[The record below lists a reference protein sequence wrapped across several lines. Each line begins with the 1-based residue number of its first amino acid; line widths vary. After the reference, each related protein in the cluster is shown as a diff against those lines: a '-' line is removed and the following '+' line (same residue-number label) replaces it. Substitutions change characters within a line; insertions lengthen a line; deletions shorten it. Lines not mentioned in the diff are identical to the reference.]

1 MVDYVEDENGMK
13 KPVLNKKE
21 TAVALAKQ
29 EAIKAAFKEW
39 VFSDQARRERLVA
52 AYNERFNAIRPREFD
67 GSHLAFPGMN
77 PEIELRPHQRNAVA
91 RILYGKNALLA
102 HEVGAGKTFTMAAAA
117 MELRR
122 IGLCSKPLFV
132 VPNHL
137 TGQWASEWL
146 RLYPAA
152 NLLVATKR
160 DFERRNRRRFCAR
173 IASGDWDG
181 VIMGH
186 TQFEKIPVSVERQRA
201 FIESQIAELSD
212 GIAEIKAQHG
222 ERFSVK
228 QMEITKKRLNV
239 RLAKFADQT
248 DKDDVL
254 TFEELGVDRIFVDEA
269 HYYKNLF
276 FHTKMRNVSG
286 IAQSEAMKSSD
297 LFMKCRILDEQTGG
311 RGTVFAT
318 GTPVSNSMAEL
329 YTMQRYL
336 QYGELERLGLSHFD
350 CWASTFGETVTALE
364 LAPEGTGYRQKTRFS
379 RFYNLPEL
387 MSMFKQVA
395 DVQTADTLALPTPKV
410 HLRNV
415 AVQPSPVQRELVAGL
430 AERAEAV
437 RAGSVPAEKDNMLLI
452 TNDGRKIALDQRL
465 ADPALPDFEGSK
477 VNACC
482 ENVLRIWRDGAEERL
497 TQLVFCDLSTPK
509 GDGSFNVYDDLRRK
523 LEARGVPEGEVAFI
537 HDTDTE
543 AKKLALFGKVNAGA
557 VRILMG
563 STQKMGAGTN
573 VQRRLAAIHDLDCP
587 WRPADLQQR
596 LGRIER
602 QGNMNAEVEAYRYVT
617 EGTFDAYLYQLVE
630 GKQRFIAQVMTS
642 KSPVRTAA
650 DVDEAAL
657 SYAELKA
664 LATGNPLVK
673 ERMGLDVE
681 VSRLRMLKAD
691 HLAQKY
697 ALEDK
702 AAKDYPQR
710 MASLSARLESLEA
723 DAAKARANPPPTK
736 EAFSMEVRGT
746 AFRERAAA
754 GEAVLAARGEMTETG
769 AMPLGSYRGFSLEL
783 TFDRMSAAFEMRIVG
798 EAEHKCELGGDAA
811 GAVTRLDNAIAKMGA
826 EADECRARLEE
837 ARRQME
843 AARTEATKPFPH
855 EGELKEKSAR
865 LAELD
870 ALLDVGKSGPEQLCD
885 DGHEPERAEKKK
897 EFER

>member
-1 MVDYVEDENGMK
+1 MVDYVEDENGKK

-336 QYGELERLGLSHFD
+336 QYGELERLGFSHFD

-523 LEARGVPEGEVAFI
+523 LVARGVPEGEVAFI

-723 DAAKARANPPPTK
+723 DVAKARANPPPTK

>member
-1 MVDYVEDENGMK
+1 MYK
-13 KPVLNKKE
+13 R
-21 TAVALAKQ
+21 Q
-29 EAIKAAFKEW
+29 
-39 VFSDQARRERLVA
+39 
-52 AYNERFNAIRPREFD
+52 
-67 GSHLAFPGMN
+67 
-77 PEIELRPHQRNAVA
+77 
-91 RILYGKNALLA
+91 
-102 HEVGAGKTFTMAAAA
+102 
-117 MELRR
+117 
-122 IGLCSKPLFV
+122 
-132 VPNHL
+132 
-137 TGQWASEWL
+137 
-146 RLYPAA
+146 LYPAA

-336 QYGELERLGLSHFD
+336 QYGELERLGFSHFD

-523 LEARGVPEGEVAFI
+523 LVARGVPEGEVAFI

-723 DAAKARANPPPTK
+723 DVAKARANPPPTK

>member
-1 MVDYVEDENGMK
+1 M
-13 KPVLNKKE
+13 
-21 TAVALAKQ
+21 ALAKQ

-146 RLYPAA
+146 RVYPAA

-336 QYGELERLGLSHFD
+336 QYGELERLGFSHFD

-523 LEARGVPEGEVAFI
+523 LVARGVPEGEVAFI

-723 DAAKARANPPPTK
+723 DVAKARANPPPTK
-736 EAFSMEVRGT
+736 EAFSMDVRGT

-837 ARRQME
+837 ARRQMA

-855 EGELKEKSAR
+855 AGELKEKSAR

>member
-1 MVDYVEDENGMK
+1 M
-13 KPVLNKKE
+13 
-21 TAVALAKQ
+21 
-29 EAIKAAFKEW
+29 
-39 VFSDQARRERLVA
+39 
-52 AYNERFNAIRPREFD
+52 
-67 GSHLAFPGMN
+67 
-77 PEIELRPHQRNAVA
+77 
-91 RILYGKNALLA
+91 
-102 HEVGAGKTFTMAAAA
+102 
-117 MELRR
+117 
-122 IGLCSKPLFV
+122 
-132 VPNHL
+132 
-137 TGQWASEWL
+137 
-146 RLYPAA
+146 
-152 NLLVATKR
+152 
-160 DFERRNRRRFCAR
+160 
-173 IASGDWDG
+173 
-181 VIMGH
+181 
-186 TQFEKIPVSVERQRA
+186 
-201 FIESQIAELSD
+201 
-212 GIAEIKAQHG
+212 
-222 ERFSVK
+222 
-228 QMEITKKRLNV
+228 
-239 RLAKFADQT
+239 
-248 DKDDVL
+248 
-254 TFEELGVDRIFVDEA
+254 
-269 HYYKNLF
+269 
-276 FHTKMRNVSG
+276 
-286 IAQSEAMKSSD
+286 
-297 LFMKCRILDEQTGG
+297 
-311 RGTVFAT
+311 
-318 GTPVSNSMAEL
+318 
-329 YTMQRYL
+329 
-336 QYGELERLGLSHFD
+336 
-350 CWASTFGETVTALE
+350 
-364 LAPEGTGYRQKTRFS
+364 
-379 RFYNLPEL
+379 
-387 MSMFKQVA
+387 
-395 DVQTADTLALPTPKV
+395 
-410 HLRNV
+410 
-415 AVQPSPVQRELVAGL
+415 
-430 AERAEAV
+430 
-437 RAGSVPAEKDNMLLI
+437 
-452 TNDGRKIALDQRL
+452 
-465 ADPALPDFEGSK
+465 
-477 VNACC
+477 NACC

-523 LEARGVPEGEVAFI
+523 LVARGVPEGEVAFI

-723 DAAKARANPPPTK
+723 DVAKARANPPPTK

-885 DGHEPERAEKKK
+885 DGHEPERAERKRSSNGEGAHRAARDAPHRRQTGIGRWSALAATPGHSFSRRGNVYESARTVQRNALHRRGVRKAGPRGVLGGVGRIAARRPPRRHRVP
-897 EFER
+897 ESAGRPARIRPARRGVGVAGLRHVLHGGHIAPQAQERQHRQPGPRERLRAQMRPGGSGDAPPHPRSEAGALLHREPARGPAQAGHDGGHPPPHRHLLPIRREGHEADRHIHERLRPAILPAVPQRGACHESAPRGSKSGTQGLANARERGRIPERLCLHIVDVCEREVPIRKAAGLCR

>member
-1 MVDYVEDENGMK
+1 MSAKPFVFDTDVLIIGGGFSGSWAALTARQHVENVLIVDKGPRDWGGLGGMSGGDMIVKQPEFAAKDLVEELVYYYDGLCEQD
-13 KPVLNKKE
+13 VLEEILN
-21 TAVALAKQ
+21 Q
-29 EAIKAAFKEW
+29 
-39 VFSDQARRERLVA
+39 S
-52 AYNERFNAIRPREFD
+52 YERFKDYEKMGHEFARD
-67 GSHLAFPGMN
+67 DSGRLMSIP
-77 PEIELRPHQRNAVA
+77 QRGLKLM
-91 RILYGKNALLA
+91 RYYFYHPYGKGGA
-102 HEVGAGKTFTMAAAA
+102 HT
-117 MELRR
+117 
-122 IGLCSKPLFV
+122 
-132 VPNHL
+132 
-137 TGQWASEWL
+137 
-146 RLYPAA
+146 
-152 NLLVATKR
+152 
-160 DFERRNRRRFCAR
+160 
-173 IASGDWDG
+173 
-181 VIMGH
+181 
-186 TQFEKIPVSVERQRA
+186 TQILN
-201 FIESQIAELSD
+201 AEL
-212 GIAEIKAQHG
+212 Q
-222 ERFSVK
+222 
-228 QMEITKKRLNV
+228 RLNV
-239 RLAKFADQT
+239 
-248 DKDDVL
+248 
-254 TFEELGVDRIFVDEA
+254 
-269 HYYKNLF
+269 
-276 FHTKMRNVSG
+276 
-286 IAQSEAMKSSD
+286 
-297 LFMKCRILDEQTGG
+297 
-311 RGTVFAT
+311 
-318 GTPVSNSMAEL
+318 
-329 YTMQRYL
+329 
-336 QYGELERLGLSHFD
+336 
-350 CWASTFGETVTALE
+350 
-364 LAPEGTGYRQKTRFS
+364 
-379 RFYNLPEL
+379 
-387 MSMFKQVA
+387 
-395 DVQTADTLALPTPKV
+395 
-410 HLRNV
+410 
-415 AVQPSPVQRELVAGL
+415 
-430 AERAEAV
+430 
-437 RAGSVPAEKDNMLLI
+437 
-452 TNDGRKIALDQRL
+452 
-465 ADPALPDFEGSK
+465 
-477 VNACC
+477 
-482 ENVLRIWRDGAEERL
+482 
-497 TQLVFCDLSTPK
+497 
-509 GDGSFNVYDDLRRK
+509 
-523 LEARGVPEGEVAFI
+523 
-537 HDTDTE
+537 
-543 AKKLALFGKVNAGA
+543 
-557 VRILMG
+557 
-563 STQKMGAGTN
+563 
-573 VQRRLAAIHDLDCP
+573 
-587 WRPADLQQR
+587 QR